1 MRKIWVS
8 AIVVAAILVVAIV
21 LVGSARQQK
30 VPEPSAASAFVP
42 NTGIPAKKLARKT
55 QKSEDC
61 TPVAGGGFSCG
72 ACRQDMDCPEKSA
85 CVVNLATGKTECQ
98 APDCSKNQQCEKGT
112 FCRVVARTPSGVAVQ
127 ACVAPGQRPAGAA
140 CDPDN
145 GADPTVSCAG
155 NMVCIE
161 GGCAPPCEPTPIP
174 KDSEE
179 CGYLGCIG
187 TDNGY
192 GCTPSCKQGQPC
204 GGGKTCS
211 FLSTEG
217 PISLCTHVVG
227 KNCLGP
233 EGGCTA
239 SQECLV
245 ETNAREERTT
255 FRCAERCTLENAD
268 TTCPEN
274 SICVL
279 RRQQGKPGGLCRK
292 PCAQEGDPVC
302 GSDERCKTDDTGIW
316 FCSAT

>member
-1 MRKIWVS
+1 MRQTWVS
-8 AIVVAAILVVAIV
+8 AIVVVAILVAAIV
-21 LVGSARQQK
+21 LVKSARERK
-30 VPEPSAASAFVP
+30 VPEPSAASPFVA
-42 NTGIPAKKLARKT
+42 NTAVPAKRIAR
-55 QKSEDC
+55 QKREDC
-61 TPVAGGGFSCG
+61 TPLSSGGFSCG
-72 ACRQDMDCPEKSA
+72 ACREDTDCPEKSA
-85 CVVNLATGKTECQ
+85 CVINLATGRTECQ
-98 APDCSKNQQCEKGT
+98 APDCSKNQECEKGT
-112 FCRVVARTPSGVAVQ
+112 YCRVVARTPRGVAVQ
-127 ACVAPGQRPAGAA
+127 ACVAPGKRSAGAA
-140 CDPDN
+140 CESDN
-145 GADPTVSCAG
+145 GADPSVSCAG

-161 GGCAPPCEPTPIP
+161 GGCAPPCAPTPIE

-239 SQECLV
+239 TQDCLV

-255 FRCAERCTLENAD
+255 FRCVERCTLENAD
-268 TTCPEN
+268 KTCPED

-279 RRQQGKPGGLCRK
+279 HGKQGKPGGDCRRS
-292 PCAQEGDPVC
+292 CSQEGDPVC
-302 GSDERCKTDDTGIW
+302 GSGERCKRDDAGVW